1 MGGHSGPVT
10 RPEHVSWWRPWA
22 EAVLAGLAGTT
33 AMTVTTALEERLRRD
48 PGEFVDYDA
57 SSHVVT
63 AAATVLGV
71 DEGGPL
77 RRDALFLVTH
87 WGYGSAM
94 AAGLE
99 AVRRLAPGAP
109 APVQAGVF
117 GMGCQALAFTLFPT
131 VGATPPP
138 WRWRR
143 DVLATSVG
151 QHLVY
156 VATVAVVAAALRSR
170 RDGGSAV
177 EAPEAP
183 GTEVVEVVE
192 VVEVPEQGRFEV
204 RLDGTRVGHLE
215 YVDDPARG
223 VRTMPHTEVDPAH
236 GGRGLGTRLVREAL
250 DATRAIAALRTDV
263 ERGHNDARWLRERQA
278 RERMLPEVVRQAAL
292 RFRGQG

>member
-1 MGGHSGPVT
+1 
-10 RPEHVSWWRPWA
+10 
-22 EAVLAGLAGTT
+22 
-33 AMTVTTALEERLRRD
+33 
-48 PGEFVDYDA
+48 
-57 SSHVVT
+57 VVT

-77 RRDALFLVTH
+77 RRDALFLATH

-94 AAGLE
+94 AVGLE
-99 AVRRLAPGAP
+99 TVRRVVPGAP

-117 GMGCQALAFTLFPT
+117 GLGCQALAFTLFPT

-143 DVLATSVG
+143 DVLVTSVG

-156 VATVAVVAAALRSR
+156 IATVAVVAAALRSR

-183 GTEVVEVVE
+183 GTEAVE

-204 RLDGTRVGHLE
+204 RLDGARVGHLE
-215 YVDDPARG
+215 YVDDAARG
-223 VRTMPHTEVDPAH
+223 VRTMPHTEVDPAF

-250 DATRAIAALRTDV
+250 DATRTTGLRVDPLCPMVAAYLDEHPAYADLRA
-263 ERGHNDARWLRERQA
+263 G
-278 RERMLPEVVRQAAL
+278 
-292 RFRGQG
+292 

>member
-1 MGGHSGPVT
+1 MT

-33 AMTVTTALEERLRRD
+33 AMTATTALEERLRRD

-77 RRDALFLVTH
+77 RRDALFLATH

-94 AAGLE
+94 AVGLE
-99 AVRRLAPGAP
+99 TVRRVVPGAP

-117 GMGCQALAFTLFPT
+117 GLGCQALAFTLFPT

-143 DVLATSVG
+143 DVLVTSVG

-170 RDGGSAV
+170 RGDGTSPAAD
-177 EAPEAP
+177 ETAE
-183 GTEVVEVVE
+183 TVEVVD
-192 VVEVPEQGRFEV
+192 VPERGRFEV
-204 RLDGTRVGHLE
+204 RLDGARVGHLE
-215 YVDDPARG
+215 YVDDPGRR
-223 VRTMPHTEVDPAH
+223 VRTMPHTEVDPAF

-250 DATRAIAALRTDV
+250 DATRATGLRVDPLCPMVAAYLDEHPAYADLR
-263 ERGHNDARWLRERQA
+263 AR
-278 RERMLPEVVRQAAL
+278 
-292 RFRGQG
+292 